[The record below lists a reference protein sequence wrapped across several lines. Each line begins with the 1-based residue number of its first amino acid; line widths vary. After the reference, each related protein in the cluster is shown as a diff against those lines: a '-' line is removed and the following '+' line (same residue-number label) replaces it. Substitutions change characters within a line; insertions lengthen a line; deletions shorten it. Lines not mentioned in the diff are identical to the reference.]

1 MEDGIDEAA
10 RSYLLS
16 LPGIGSPKRLHLSIE
31 LPARLYVPK
40 LLQRSGLAGYERSTL
55 ACWLTTLSMPA
66 HGAVMDVGANVGPYA
81 WLAAVFSNRR
91 VIAFEPVP
99 ELAHAIRVVA
109 TKNDLD
115 ITVEEIALSDRD
127 GRAEFYLSDATDS
140 SNSLVPGFR
149 PSSSSI
155 EVPTVRLD
163 SYVADT
169 GVVPHVL
176 KIDTETNEPDILSGA
191 RDTIASLRPWMIV
204 EVLAGRTEQ
213 QLMRELAPFAYSWFR
228 IDDDMP
234 LIPSSQIVG
243 DPTYEH
249 TNWLLAPKRP
259 DSTFWMEMARWSD
272 VLGACTPAPA

>member
-16 LPGIGSPKRLHLSIE
+16 LPAIGSPKRLHLSIE

-109 TKNDLD
+109 TKNELE
-115 ITVEEIALSDRD
+115 ISVEVIALCDRD
-127 GRAEFYLSDATDS
+127 GHAEFFLSGATDS
-140 SNSLVPGFR
+140 SNSLVPGFG

-163 SYVADT
+163 SYVT
-169 GVVPHVL
+169 GSGVEPHVL
-176 KIDTETNEPDILSGA
+176 KIDTATNEPDILSGA
-191 RDTIASLRPWMIV
+191 RKTIASRRPWMIV

-213 QLMRELAPFAYSWFR
+213 QLDERARSFR
-228 IDDDMP
+228 
-234 LIPSSQIVG
+234 
-243 DPTYEH
+243 
-249 TNWLLAPKRP
+249 LLLVP
-259 DSTFWMEMARWSD
+259 DRR
-272 VLGACTPAPA
+272 